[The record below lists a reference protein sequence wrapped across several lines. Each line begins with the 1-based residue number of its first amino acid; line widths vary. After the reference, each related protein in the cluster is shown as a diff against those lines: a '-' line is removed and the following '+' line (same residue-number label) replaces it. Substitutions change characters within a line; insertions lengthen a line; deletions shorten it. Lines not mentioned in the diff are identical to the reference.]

1 VRGTNKY
8 LAAFAYLL
16 AGPFLLT
23 ASYRAS
29 LGLLLTGAWAGF
41 GPDFILFLGI
51 NLIGLYLAIVSLLF
65 YLNEAKRWL
74 KSLFRKIGR

>member
-1 VRGTNKY
+1 MRGTNKY

-16 AGPFLLT
+16 AGSFLLT
-23 ASYRAS
+23 ASYRAG
-29 LGLLLTGAWAGF
+29 LGLLLTSGWAGF